1 MMIWTPPITLFVYFA
16 LNYLRY
22 VVFCIICL
30 LAFVSILD
38 IVELMRRVG
47 ATGLDI
53 STPFIIVTSFAK
65 LPNLF
70 EQMLPFGVF
79 GGSIICF
86 YFWSRNHEF
95 VTARTFGQN
104 IWQALTPVFATAV
117 LIGIFQI
124 LVMSPLTSTMS
135 KHYEAQMDQI
145 FKNRAQSN
153 LSVSTNGVWL
163 RDRIDNRTVIIHG
176 QKLDADIA
184 RIEKPVLYI
193 IAENGVLLSRIKGE
207 DMHLIDNQWRISQTT
222 RFANDGTSETL
233 GDIGLDSVLDKRS
246 LSLTIRPPHTINVY
260 GLPNFITILKD
271 AGLATETYQ
280 VYFHQ
285 LLSTP
290 LKLLGLVMLAASIT
304 LTQFSRQHRLRLV
317 IWALAASF
325 GFYFASDLI
334 FVLGNSSRLPYY
346 IAGWTPALIILSIG
360 AVLLA
365 RVEEH

>member
-1 MMIWTPPITLFVYFA
+1 MIWTPPITLFFYFA
-16 LNYLRY
+16 FNFLKHVL
-22 VVFCIICL
+22 FCVLGL
-30 LAFVSILD
+30 LAFVSLLD
-38 IVELMRRVG
+38 VVELMRRVG
-47 ATGLDI
+47 ATGVDVGT
-53 STPFIIVTSFAK
+53 SFIILTSFSN
-65 LPNLF
+65 LPNLL

-104 IWQALTPVFATAV
+104 IWQASAPVFAASI
-117 LIGIFQI
+117 LIGLFQI
-124 LVMSPLTSTMS
+124 MVMSPVTSTLS
-135 KHYEAQMDQI
+135 KHYEDQMDQL
-145 FKNRAQSN
+145 FANRAQSN
-153 LSVSTNGVWL
+153 LSVSSNGVWL

-184 RIEKPVLYI
+184 RIENAVLYV
-193 IAENGVLLSRIKGE
+193 IADNGVLLSRIKTN
-207 DMHLIDNQWRISQTT
+207 DMQLVDNQWRMSQTT
-222 RFANDGTSETL
+222 RFANDGTSEIL
-233 GDIGLDSVLDKRS
+233 GDIGMNSILDKRS

-260 GLPNFITILKD
+260 GLPNFISVLKD
-271 AGLATETYQ
+271 AGLGTETYQ

-317 IWALAASF
+317 IWALASSF

-346 IAGWTPALIILSIG
+346 VAGWAPALLILSIG